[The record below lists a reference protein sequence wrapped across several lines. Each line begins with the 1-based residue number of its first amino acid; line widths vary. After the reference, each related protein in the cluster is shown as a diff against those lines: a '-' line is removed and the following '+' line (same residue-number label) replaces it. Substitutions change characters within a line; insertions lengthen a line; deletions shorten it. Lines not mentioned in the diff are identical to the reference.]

1 VQPTVYA
8 GARFHTLDDRL
19 GTVPALAVR
28 GERIVAAGTLDEC
41 RDAAGAGSREVD
53 LGGATVVPGLVDSH
67 IHTAQY
73 ARSLVSVDLH
83 PATSLQQ
90 ALDAVRDHAAMLP
103 PGAWLT
109 GGGWDC
115 HRWPVPVQP
124 NRRDLDAVVPDRPVV
139 LPSIDRHTLW
149 VNSVALQRA
158 GIDRDTPDPVG
169 GEIVRDADG
178 EPTGILR
185 EAAGSLISEPDDRDA
200 LPGLL
205 RSAMDRLLSH
215 GLTGVHDI
223 DGADAWSALETLRA
237 ADDLPMRVHKLIPRV
252 DLAAHIDAGHATG
265 DGDSW
270 LRTGP
275 VKLFTDGA
283 LGSHSCLMTHGFADQ
298 PDNHGIAVTPYPELL
313 DLVLR
318 SSAAG
323 VAVAAH
329 AIGDAANHQLIDAFT
344 RAIAANPASPLRY
357 RIEHTQ
363 YLPAADV
370 ARIARLG
377 IIASMQPTHCTSD
390 IALTDTMLAGQDLA
404 CYAWRSLLDAGAVVT
419 FGSDA
424 PVEDPNPWLGIHAA
438 VTRQRTDG
446 TPAGGWQPHERLTLD
461 QALRA
466 YTVAP
471 AYASYSEQLVGRLR
485 PGMLADFAVLAT
497 DPFEAEPAA
506 LHEMRVSATVVG
518 GQVRW
523 SA

>member
-8 GARFHTLDDRL
+8 GARFHTLDDAL
-19 GTVPALAVR
+19 GTVEALAVR
-28 GERIVAAGTLDEC
+28 GERIVAAGTTQAC
-41 RDAAGAGSREVD
+41 RDAAGPGAVEVD
-53 LGGATVVPGLVDSH
+53 LGGTTVVPGLVDSH
-67 IHTAQY
+67 LHTAQY

-83 PATSLQQ
+83 TATSLQQ
-90 ALDAVRDHAAMLP
+90 ALEAVRTHADRLP
-103 PGAWLT
+103 PEAWVT

-124 NRRDLDAVVPDRPVV
+124 NRHDLDTVVPDRPVA
-139 LPSIDRHTLW
+139 LPTIDRHTLW

-158 GIDRDTPDPVG
+158 GIDRHTPDPAG

-185 EAAGSLISEPDDRDA
+185 EAAGSLIVEPDDQTA

-223 DGADAWSALETLRA
+223 DGADAWSAFQTLRA
-237 ADDLPMRVHKLIPRV
+237 ADDMPIRVHKLIPRV
-252 DLAAHIDAGHATG
+252 DLDAHIDAGHATG
-265 DGDSW
+265 DGDAW

-283 LGSHSCLMTHGFADQ
+283 LGSHSCLMTHGFADE
-298 PDNHGIAVTPYPELL
+298 PDNHGIAVTPYPELRE
-313 DLVLR
+313 LVLR
-318 SSAAG
+318 AGSAG
-323 VAVAAH
+323 IAVAAH
-329 AIGDAANHQLIDAFT
+329 AIGDAANHLLIDAFAE
-344 RAIAANPASPLRY
+344 AITARPGSPLRY

-363 YLPAADV
+363 YLQPADV
-370 ARIARLG
+370 QRIARLG
-377 IIASMQPTHCTSD
+377 IVASMQPTHCTSD
-390 IALTDTMLAGQDLA
+390 IALTDSMLAGQDLA

-438 VTRQRTDG
+438 VTRQRADAS
-446 TPAGGWQPHERLTLD
+446 PAGGWQPHERITLD
-461 QALRA
+461 QALRG

-471 AYASYSEQLVGRLR
+471 AYASYSEHLAGRLR
-485 PGMLADFAVLAT
+485 PGMLADFAVLAD
-497 DPFEAEPAA
+497 DPFAIETSA
-506 LHEMRVSATVVG
+506 LHSVRVSATVVG
-518 GQVRW
+518 GRVRW
-523 SA
+523 SS

>member
-1 VQPTVYA
+1 MQPTVYA
-8 GARFHTLDDRL
+8 GATFHTLDPAL
-19 GTVPALAVR
+19 GDVAALAVR
-28 GERIVAAGTLDEC
+28 GERIVAAGTVEAC
-41 RDAAGAGSREVD
+41 GKAAGASAAEVD

-73 ARSLVSVDLH
+73 ARSLISVDLH
-83 PATSLQQ
+83 GATSLQQ
-90 ALDAVRDHAAMLP
+90 ALAAVRSHADGLP
-103 PGAWLT
+103 PGAWVT

-124 NRRDLDAVVPDRPVV
+124 NRRDLDSVVPDRPVV
-139 LPSIDRHTLW
+139 LPTIDRHTLW

-158 GIDRDTPDPVG
+158 GIDRHTPDPVG
-169 GEIVRDADG
+169 GEIVRDAEG

-185 EAAGSLISEPDDRDA
+185 EAASSLIEEPDDPAA

-237 ADDLPMRVHKLIPRV
+237 ADDLPIRVHKLIPRV
-252 DLAAHIDAGHATG
+252 DLQQHIDAGHATG
-265 DGDSW
+265 DGDAW

-298 PDNHGIAVTPYPELL
+298 PDNHGIAVTPYPELRE
-313 DLVLR
+313 LVLR
-318 SSAAG
+318 AGSAG
-323 VAVAAH
+323 IAVAAH
-329 AIGDAANHQLIDAFT
+329 AIGDAANHQLIDVFAE
-344 RAIAANPASPLRY
+344 AIAARPDSPLRY

-363 YLPAADV
+363 YLQPADV
-370 ARIARLG
+370 QRIARLG
-377 IIASMQPTHCTSD
+377 IVASMQPTHCTSD

-404 CYAWRSLLDAGAVVT
+404 CYAWRSLLDAGAVVA

-438 VTRQRTDG
+438 VTRQRADA
-446 TPAGGWQPHERLTLD
+446 TPAGGWQPHERVTLD
-461 QALRA
+461 QALRG

-471 AYASYSEQLVGRLR
+471 AYASYSEHLLGRLR
-485 PGMLADFAVLAT
+485 PGMLADFAALAD
-497 DPFEAEPAA
+497 DPFAIEASE
-506 LHEMRVSATVVG
+506 LHAVRVLATVVG
-518 GQVRW
+518 GRVRW